1 MQKINAQTLKHMFLG
16 GANNL
21 INNKDYV
28 DKLNVFPV
36 PDGDTGTNMSLT
48 LKSAIEEVEK
58 SDCRDLKVL
67 GDAITKG
74 SLMGARGNSGVIL
87 SQILRGFSKYI
98 EVKDELE
105 IKDFAYALDNS
116 RKVAYKAV
124 IKPIEGTILTVI
136 RETATYAREVC
147 NNYDNFDVFFDD
159 IIKKANEVLQ
169 KTPELLKELKNAG
182 VVDSGGQG
190 LVFFIEGMIKTF
202 KGEELIPHAESS
214 SLSDKLFEEDIHIL
228 DEEPEFGY
236 CTEFMLITDKLTP
249 LELQEKIQ
257 DMGNSLIVVG
267 ADDIIKVHI
276 HSNNPG
282 KVFEI
287 AGSYG
292 ELDRMKVENMRLEFR
307 ERLAENKKAHLDS
320 SDDQPKHENTKDFTI
335 IAVSAGK
342 GLDTI
347 MRDSGVDYIIEGGQ
361 TMNPSTN
368 DFISVIEKID
378 QNDIFIF
385 PNNSNIIMAANQ
397 AKDMSDKNVRV
408 IPTKN
413 IPQCIQALIAMNT
426 FSSFD
431 QNEELMNGAIEKVK
445 SAQVTF
451 AVRDTKSDGLD
462 IKKGDFI
469 GLTSKEII
477 SAEKDL
483 QSATLNLIKKLVDD
497 DSEIVSLFYGED
509 VSEEDANEMAD
520 KISEEFE
527 NIEVEVYY
535 GGQPVYYYLISIE

>member
-1 MQKINAQTLKHMFLG
+1 
-16 GANNL
+16 
-21 INNKDYV
+21 
-28 DKLNVFPV
+28 
-36 PDGDTGTNMSLT
+36 
-48 LKSAIEEVEK
+48 
-58 SDCRDLKVL
+58 
-67 GDAITKG
+67 
-74 SLMGARGNSGVIL
+74 
-87 SQILRGFSKYI
+87 
-98 EVKDELE
+98 
-105 IKDFAYALDNS
+105 
-116 RKVAYKAV
+116 
-124 IKPIEGTILTVI
+124 
-136 RETATYAREVC
+136 
-147 NNYDNFDVFFDD
+147 
-159 IIKKANEVLQ
+159 
-169 KTPELLKELKNAG
+169 
-182 VVDSGGQG
+182 
-190 LVFFIEGMIKTF
+190 
-202 KGEELIPHAESS
+202 
-214 SLSDKLFEEDIHIL
+214 
-228 DEEPEFGY
+228 
-236 CTEFMLITDKLTP
+236 MLITDKLTP
-249 LELQEKIQ
+249 QELQEKIQ

-320 SDDQPKHENTKDFTI
+320 SDEQPKHENTKDFTI

-469 GLTSKEII
+469 GLTAKEII

>member
-58 SDCRDLKVL
+58 SDCKDLKVL

-98 EVKDELE
+98 ETKDELE

-249 LELQEKIQ
+249 QELQEKIQ

-320 SDDQPKHENTKDFTI
+320 SDEQPKHENTKDFTI

>member
-58 SDCRDLKVL
+58 SDCKDLKSL
-67 GDAITKG
+67 GDSITKG

-98 EVKDELE
+98 ETKDELE

-147 NNYDNFDVFFDD
+147 DNYDNYDVFFDD
-159 IIKKANEVLQ
+159 IIAKANEVLQ
-169 KTPELLKELKNAG
+169 KTPDLLKELKNAG

-190 LVFFIEGMIKTF
+190 LVFFIEGMVKTF
-202 KGEELIPHAESS
+202 KGEELVSHTDSS
-214 SLSDKLFEEDIHIL
+214 SSSEKLFEEDIHIL

-236 CTEFMLITDKLTP
+236 CTEFMLITNKLSP
-249 LELQEKIQ
+249 QELQEKIE
-257 DMGNSLIVVG
+257 DLGNSLIVVG

-292 ELDRMKVENMRLEFR
+292 ELDRMKIENMRLEFR
-307 ERLAENKKAHLDS
+307 DRLAENKKAHANDVEEE
-320 SDDQPKHENTKDFTI
+320 KYENKKDFTV

-368 DFISVIEKID
+368 DFISVIEKIS

-397 AKDMSDKNVRV
+397 AKDMSDKNIRV

-431 QNEELMNGAIEKVK
+431 ENEKLMNEAIEKVK

-462 IKKGDFI
+462 IKKDDFI
-469 GLTSKEII
+469 GLTGKAIL

-483 QSATLNLIKKLVDD
+483 KTATVNLIKKLVDE

-509 VSEEDANEMAD
+509 VSKEDADEIAD
-520 KISEEFE
+520 IISEELE
-527 NIEVEVYY
+527 NVEVEVYY
-535 GGQPVYYYLISIE
+535 GGQPVYYYLISVE

>member
-1 MQKINAQTLKHMFLG
+1 MFLG

-98 EVKDELE
+98 ETKEELE

-202 KGEELIPHAESS
+202 KGEELIPHDEAS
-214 SLSDKLFEEDIHIL
+214 SLSGKLFEEDIHIL

-320 SDDQPKHENTKDFTI
+320 SDEQPKHENTKDFTI

>member
-48 LKSAIEEVEK
+48 IKSAIEEVEK
-58 SDCRDLKVL
+58 SDCKDLKTL

-98 EVKDELE
+98 ETKDELE

-147 NNYDNFDVFFDD
+147 DNYDNYDVFFDD
-159 IIKKANEVLQ
+159 IIAKTNEVLQ
-169 KTPELLKELKNAG
+169 KTPDLLKELKNAG

-190 LVFFIEGMIKTF
+190 LVFFIEGMVKTF
-202 KGEELIPHAESS
+202 KGEELVSHTTSS
-214 SLSDKLFEEDIHIL
+214 ERLFEEDIHIL

-236 CTEFMLITDKLTP
+236 CTEFMLITDKLSP
-249 LELQEKIQ
+249 QELQEKIESL
-257 DMGNSLIVVG
+257 GNSLIVVG
-267 ADDIIKVHI
+267 ADDVIKVHI

-292 ELDRMKVENMRLEFR
+292 ELDRMKIENMRLEFR
-307 ERLAENKKAHLDS
+307 ERLAENKKAHVNKDEEE
-320 SDDQPKHENTKDFTI
+320 KYENKKDFTI

-368 DFISVIEKID
+368 DFVSVIEKIS

-397 AKDMSDKNVRV
+397 AKDMSDKNIRV

-426 FSSFD
+426 FSSFGE
-431 QNEELMNGAIEKVK
+431 NEKLMNEAIEKVK

-462 IKKGDFI
+462 IKKDDFI
-469 GLTSKEII
+469 GLTGKAIL

-483 QSATLNLIKKLVDD
+483 KTATVDLIKKLVDE

-509 VSEEDANEMAD
+509 VSREDADEIAD
-520 KISEEFE
+520 LISEELE
-527 NIEVEVYY
+527 NVEVEVYY
-535 GGQPVYYYLISIE
+535 GGQPVYYYLISVE

>member
-58 SDCRDLKVL
+58 SDCKELKSL

-98 EVKDELE
+98 ETKDELE

-147 NNYDNFDVFFDD
+147 DNYDNYDVFFDD

-190 LVFFIEGMIKTF
+190 LVFFIEGMVKIF
-202 KGEELIPHAESS
+202 KGEELVSHTASS
-214 SLSDKLFEEDIHIL
+214 SSSEKLFEEDIHIL

-249 LELQEKIQ
+249 QELQEKIE
-257 DMGNSLIVVG
+257 DLGNSLIVVG

-292 ELDRMKVENMRLEFR
+292 ELDKMKIENMRLEFR
-307 ERLAENKKAHLDS
+307 DRLAENKKAHANDIEEE
-320 SDDQPKHENTKDFTI
+320 QYENKKDFTV

-368 DFISVIEKID
+368 DFISVIEKIS

-397 AKDMSDKNVRV
+397 AKDMSNKNVRV

-431 QNEELMNGAIEKVK
+431 ENEKLMNEAIEKVK

-462 IKKGDFI
+462 IKKDDFI
-469 GLTSKEII
+469 GLTGKAIL

-483 QSATLNLIKKLVDD
+483 KTATVNLIKKLVDE
-497 DSEIVSLFYGED
+497 DSEIVSLFYGEY
-509 VSEEDANEMAD
+509 VSKEDADEIAE
-520 KISEEFE
+520 IIREELE
-527 NIEVEVYY
+527 NVEVEVYY
-535 GGQPVYYYLISIE
+535 GGQPVYYYLISVE

>member
-48 LKSAIEEVEK
+48 IKSAIEEVEK
-58 SDCRDLKVL
+58 SDCKDLKTL

-98 EVKDELE
+98 ETKDELE

-147 NNYDNFDVFFDD
+147 DNYDNYDVFFDD
-159 IIKKANEVLQ
+159 IIAKANEVLQ
-169 KTPELLKELKNAG
+169 KTPDLLKELKNAG

-190 LVFFIEGMIKTF
+190 LVFFIEGMVKTF
-202 KGEELIPHAESS
+202 KGEELVSHTTSS
-214 SLSDKLFEEDIHIL
+214 TSSERLFEEDIHIL

-236 CTEFMLITDKLTP
+236 CTEFMLITDKLSP
-249 LELQEKIQ
+249 QELQEKIENL
-257 DMGNSLIVVG
+257 GNSLIVVG
-267 ADDIIKVHI
+267 ADDVIKVHI

-292 ELDRMKVENMRLEFR
+292 ELDRMKIENMRLEFR
-307 ERLAENKKAHLDS
+307 ERLAGNKKAHVNKDE
-320 SDDQPKHENTKDFTI
+320 KEKYENKKDFTI

-368 DFISVIEKID
+368 DFVSVIEKIS

-385 PNNSNIIMAANQ
+385 PNHSNIIMAANQ
-397 AKDMSDKNVRV
+397 AKDMSDKNIRV

-431 QNEELMNGAIEKVK
+431 ENEKLMNEAIEKVK

-462 IKKGDFI
+462 IKKDDFI
-469 GLTSKEII
+469 GLTGKAIL

-483 QSATLNLIKKLVDD
+483 KTATVNLIKKLVDE

-509 VSEEDANEMAD
+509 VSKEDADEIAEL
-520 KISEEFE
+520 ISEELE
-527 NIEVEVYY
+527 NVEVEVYY
-535 GGQPVYYYLISIE
+535 GGQPVYYYLISVE

>member
-58 SDCRDLKVL
+58 SDCKDLKVL

-98 EVKDELE
+98 ETKDELE

-202 KGEELIPHAESS
+202 KGEELIPHDEAS
-214 SLSDKLFEEDIHIL
+214 SLSGKLFEEDIHIL

-320 SDDQPKHENTKDFTI
+320 SDEQPKHENTKDFTI

-469 GLTSKEII
+469 GLTAKEII

>member
-58 SDCRDLKVL
+58 SDCKDLKVL

-202 KGEELIPHAESS
+202 KGEELVSHTETS
-214 SLSDKLFEEDIHIL
+214 SLSGKLFEEDIHIL

-320 SDDQPKHENTKDFTI
+320 SDEQPKHENTKDFTI

-497 DSEIVSLFYGED
+497 ESEIVSLFYGED

>member
-1 MQKINAQTLKHMFLG
+1 MQKINAQTLKHMFLS

-48 LKSAIEEVEK
+48 IKSAIEEVEK
-58 SDCRDLKVL
+58 SDCTDLKTL

-98 EVKDELE
+98 ETKDELE

-147 NNYDNFDVFFDD
+147 DNYDNYDVFFDD
-159 IIKKANEVLQ
+159 IIAKANEVLQ
-169 KTPELLKELKNAG
+169 KTPDLLKELKNAG

-190 LVFFIEGMIKTF
+190 LVFFIEGMVKTF
-202 KGEELIPHAESS
+202 KGEELVSHTTSS
-214 SLSDKLFEEDIHIL
+214 TSSERLFEEDIHIL

-236 CTEFMLITDKLTP
+236 CTEFMLITDKLSP
-249 LELQEKIQ
+249 QELQEKIENL
-257 DMGNSLIVVG
+257 GNSLIVVG
-267 ADDIIKVHI
+267 ADDVIKVHI

-292 ELDRMKVENMRLEFR
+292 ELDRMKIENMRLEFR
-307 ERLAENKKAHLDS
+307 ERLAENKKAHVNKDEEE
-320 SDDQPKHENTKDFTI
+320 KYENKKDFTI

-368 DFISVIEKID
+368 DFISVIEKIS

-397 AKDMSDKNVRV
+397 AKDMSDKNIRV

-426 FSSFD
+426 FSSFAE
-431 QNEELMNGAIEKVK
+431 NEKLMNEAIEKVK

-462 IKKGDFI
+462 IKKDDFI
-469 GLTSKEII
+469 GLTGKAIL

-483 QSATLNLIKKLVDD
+483 KTATVNLIKKLVDE

-509 VSEEDANEMAD
+509 VSKEDANEIAEL
-520 KISEEFE
+520 ISEELE
-527 NIEVEVYY
+527 NVEVEVYY
-535 GGQPVYYYLISIE
+535 GGQPVYYYLISVE